1 MSLDEL
7 CGTRDPPA
15 ENSPSNDKLRGIP
28 DVEPS
33 RGLPWLSGRARA
45 VGERSS
51 RDPGRRAPVAARCCA
66 SADASTEQS
75 KLAPYD
81 LLRRRI
87 VSPAVR
93 MVSLDELRLI
103 PPALPRDRLCIVLS
117 MAPSND
123 KLRRI
128 PDVEPSRD
136 LPWLSGLAREAGGE
150 RSSWGP
156 GRRAARRFGAT
167 GPRSRVSRILPVS
180 RPPSTGDPARS
191 TERSASLITPTT
203 ETKTTQNTMSDSPR
217 MLMISMLSAHM
228 TPAHIVPAQKRDRAD
243 MALYVGDPGKGW
255 KAGEKERCD
264 VSNRDRD
271 RDIKKMAFHRDR
283 ARDASKKAGN
293 FERTFGCIH
302 TRRLCRVNY

>member
-228 TPAHIVPAQKRDRAD
+228 TPAHIVPAHMPKSVIAQIW
-243 MALYVGDPGKGW
+243 LYMWGIPGGPGK
-255 KAGEKERCD
+255 ERGF
-264 VSNRDRD
+264 R
-271 RDIKKMAFHRDR
+271 
-283 ARDASKKAGN
+283 
-293 FERTFGCIH
+293 ERMESG
-302 TRRLCRVNY
+302 